1 MTEIDVVSNLHA
13 VEAKIAQAAA
23 DADRAPEDVALNVVS
38 KTWDADDIRPLLVA
52 GHRMFGENR
61 VQEAQAK
68 WPALKAEF
76 SGVELHLIGSLQS
89 NKAED
94 AIALFDVIE
103 TLDRE
108 KLAKVFAKLA
118 ADGAKLPE
126 LLVQVNTGEE
136 EQKGGIAPKEAVA
149 FAIWCRDDLALPV
162 TGLMAIPPAD
172 EPPAPH
178 FALLQKLAGEA
189 GLPRVSMGM
198 SGDYEIAAQLGATEV
213 RVGSAIFGARQPKSA

>member
-76 SGVELHLIGSLQS
+76 PGVELHLIGSLQS

-149 FAIWCRDDLALPV
+149 FAKWCRDDLSLPV

-178 FALLQKLAGEA
+178 FALLHKLAGEA